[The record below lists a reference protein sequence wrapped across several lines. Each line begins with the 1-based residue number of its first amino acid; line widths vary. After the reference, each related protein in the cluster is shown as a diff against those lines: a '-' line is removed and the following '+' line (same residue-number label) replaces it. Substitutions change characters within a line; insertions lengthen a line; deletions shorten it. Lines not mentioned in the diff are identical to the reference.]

1 MPKKKKEFSLI
12 GIILLN
18 GFYGFCSLKIKIT
31 QSPNGFCL
39 HILNLKSN

>member
-1 MPKKKKEFSLI
+1 MAPWKVQKKKKEFSLI

-31 QSPNGFCL
+31 
-39 HILNLKSN
+39 